1 MNPDK
6 CLPFCTMGR
15 VVCLGN
21 KPQWECNYC
30 YLYYNELFY
39 SFIWSY
45 TMYRTLKLLRA
56 SGKHIFYLI
65 KRRKLYLHMHAPHV
79 HVCACCICVYVC
91 IYTHILYRLYTYI
104 FKCSCS
110 TNIMYTCVWYLL
122 LHRYQFNSYGTKL
135 YSVVG
140 WVTLLSLFLF

>member
-1 MNPDK
+1 M
-6 CLPFCTMGR
+6 
-15 VVCLGN
+15 
-21 KPQWECNYC
+21 
-30 YLYYNELFY
+30 Y

-45 TMYRTLKLLRA
+45 TMYRTPKLLSA
-56 SGKHIFYLI
+56 SGKHVYYLI
-65 KRRKLYLHMHAPHV
+65 KKKLYLHMHAPHV

-91 IYTHILYRLYTYI
+91 IYTHILYRLYKYI

-140 WVTLLSLFLF
+140 LLCFLCFYSNVCPWIGVILLNLYLLVSKDGQNDLGLIFSDLLL